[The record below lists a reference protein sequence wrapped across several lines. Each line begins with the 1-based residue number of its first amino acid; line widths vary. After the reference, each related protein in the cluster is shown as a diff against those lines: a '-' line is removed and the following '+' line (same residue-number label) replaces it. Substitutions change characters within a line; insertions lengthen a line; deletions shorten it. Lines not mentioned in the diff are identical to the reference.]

1 LARPLNLVISSLGET
16 GYGVGQKG
24 GQWLTVARTAPGD
37 HVTVGPPRGP
47 DKWSSAELLKV
58 VQAGPDRVEPRCQ
71 AFVQGCGGC
80 QWLHLAYPAQVAW
93 KEKNLAAVLRA
104 RGGYTGPIHPTV
116 PMVRPEGYR
125 NKLSLKTVAGRLVF
139 VPEFDGTNLSPRDC
153 LVQTPALQAA
163 WAKLRTLAVPAGI
176 EQVHLRSNAAG
187 QIGLHAFVKD
197 GTPPSALSPFTEA
210 LPEAV
215 GAGVTNRKGYRVA
228 WGEDVLAQ
236 TLGAATW
243 LIPHNGFFQTN
254 EAQAAELL
262 ALVVRE
268 ASISTSDRVLDLYC
282 GAGFFALALAP
293 GAREVVGIEEN
304 LQSVE
309 AASASARYSGIAN
322 ARFLAGDLGAVLA
335 SLPPAQAETVVVDPP
350 REGLRP
356 EALTTLIARSPRRI
370 VYVSCYPPSLARDY
384 KVLAKA
390 GWRGVS
396 CTAVDMFPHTSHV
409 ETVLTLLR

>member
-1 LARPLNLVISSLGET
+1 LARPLNVVISSLGET

-47 DKWSSAELLKV
+47 EKWSSAELLKV

-71 AFVQGCGGC
+71 AFAQGCGGC

-93 KEKNLAAVLRA
+93 KEKSLAAVLRA
-104 RGGYTGPIHPTV
+104 RGGYTGPIHPTI
-116 PMVRPEGYR
+116 PMAHPEGYR
-125 NKLSLKTVAGRLVF
+125 NKLSLKVAGGRFVF
-139 VPEFDGTNLSPRDC
+139 VPEFDGTNLAPGDC
-153 LVQTPALQAA
+153 MVQTPALQAA
-163 WAKLRTLAVPAGI
+163 WAKLRNLAVPAGI
-176 EQVHLRSNAAG
+176 EQLHLRSNAAG
-187 QIGLHAFVKD
+187 QLGLHAFVKE
-197 GTPPSALSPFTEA
+197 GTPPSALSPLIEA
-210 LPEAV
+210 LPGV
-215 GAGVTNRKGYRVA
+215 LGAGATSRKGYRVA

-254 EAQAAELL
+254 QAQAGELL
-262 ALVVRE
+262 ALVKRE
-268 ASISTSDRVLDLYC
+268 CAVSAADRVLDLYC

-293 GAREVVGIEEN
+293 VVREVVGIEEN
-304 LQSVE
+304 AQSVE
-309 AASASARYSGIAN
+309 AAGASARYSGITN
-322 ARFLAGDLGAVLA
+322 ARFLAGDLGTVLA
-335 SLPPAQAETVVVDPP
+335 LLPPAPAETVVVDPP

-356 EALTTLIARSPRRI
+356 QALETLIARAPRRI
-370 VYVSCYPPSLARDY
+370 VYVSCYPPSLARDF

-409 ETVLTLLR
+409 EAVLTLQR

>member
-1 LARPLNLVISSLGET
+1 MARPLNLVISSLGET

-47 DKWSSAELLKV
+47 EKWSSAELLKV

-71 AFVQGCGGC
+71 GFVQGCGGC

-93 KEKNLAAVLRA
+93 KEKNLAAVLRS
-104 RGGYTGPIHPTV
+104 RGGYAGPIHPLIA
-116 PMVRPEGYR
+116 MAQPEAYR
-125 NKLSLKTVAGRLVF
+125 NKLSLKTAGGRLVF
-139 VPEFDGTNLSPRDC
+139 VPEFDGTNQAPRDC

-187 QIGLHAFVKD
+187 QVGLHAFVKE
-197 GTPPSALSPFTEA
+197 GTPPSALAPFAEA

-215 GAGVTNRKGYRVA
+215 GAGVTSRKGYRVA
-228 WGEDVLAQ
+228 WGEAVLAQ
-236 TLGAATW
+236 IIGAATW

-254 EAQAAELL
+254 QTQAAELL
-262 ALVVRE
+262 ALVRRE
-268 ASISTSDRVLDLYC
+268 AAVKGTDRVLDLYC

-293 GAREVVGIEEN
+293 GAREAVGIEEN
-304 LQSVE
+304 PQSVE
-309 AASASARYSGIAN
+309 AAGASAKYSGIAN

-335 SLPPAQAETVVVDPP
+335 KLPPAPAETVVVDPP

-356 EALTTLIARSPRRI
+356 EALQALVARSPNRI
-370 VYVSCYPPSLARDY
+370 VYVSCYPPSLARDF

-390 GWRGVS
+390 GWRGLS

-409 ETVLTLLR
+409 EAVLTLQR